1 MKAKAILKGIGR
13 VLTGTARTAIPLAG
27 PLVDTV
33 LEVLNSNANSISGT
47 PEQKIAWER
56 MRGEFELKRDRIKS
70 EVEQKLLESD
80 AEISK
85 VTQATLRTSL
95 ASGDAYVRRMT
106 PTIGYAW
113 LVILISNYAVT
124 ALANVFQ
131 SGTPLGPVALP
142 WEFWM
147 VGGALLGFRIHSRR
161 LEKEKGVAS

>member
-1 MKAKAILKGIGR
+1 MKAKAILKSIGK
-13 VLTGTARTAIPLAG
+13 VFAGTARKAVPMAG

-47 PEQKIAWER
+47 PEQKMAWER
-56 MRGEFELKRDRIKS
+56 MRGEFDLKREEIKS
-70 EVEQKLLESD
+70 QVEQKLLEAD
-80 AEISK
+80 EEISK
-85 VTQATLRTSL
+85 AAQETLRASL
-95 ASGDAYVRRMT
+95 SSGDAYVRRMT

-131 SGTPLGPVALP
+131 PGTQLGPVALP

-147 VGGALLGFRIHSRR
+147 VGGSLLGFRIHTRR

>member
-1 MKAKAILKGIGR
+1 
-13 VLTGTARTAIPLAG
+13 
-27 PLVDTV
+27 
-33 LEVLNSNANSISGT
+33 
-47 PEQKIAWER
+47 

-85 VTQATLRTSL
+85 ATQETLRTSL